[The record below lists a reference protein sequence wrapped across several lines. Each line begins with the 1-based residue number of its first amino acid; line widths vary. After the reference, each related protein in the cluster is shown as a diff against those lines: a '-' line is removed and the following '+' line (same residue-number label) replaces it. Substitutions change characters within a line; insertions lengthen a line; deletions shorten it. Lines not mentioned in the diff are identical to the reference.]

1 MTKFSF
7 QVGEAEQRQGT
18 GALKR
23 PFWVYCVMCKTDSE
37 HYQLKELQV
46 KRRYSDFEW
55 LRAKLSTRYPF
66 CIIPPV
72 PEKDIHG
79 TVEKFVPGSHSPA
92 LLEYRQRALRKF
104 LSRVGAHPYLQN
116 SDELRNFLEQAD
128 DDGWQRYVSA
138 YDKSDNAPIIPRINA
153 PAAPPAGSGTP
164 SATQQPYGAALGTG
178 KLPGGTQVWEDT
190 KTYIGQLEESVR
202 TLKERLDSLV
212 RRRRGTSTAL
222 QDFGRNFESV
232 GRIEAELDNTGET
245 GLSRAASSVGRHA
258 GELASIYSAHA
269 SDENHTVVEALQY
282 YVGVCEAAKET
293 LKRLQSAIYNRE
305 ALEKSAKVALDNRE
319 SKIAKGQPAD
329 KVAQATRELEEANGR
344 RDASAAA
351 VANFELSLR
360 DELRRFHREKQYDMK
375 EILRQFVAL
384 QRDYSDKMKRSWD
397 DLIPTVEDVR
407 LDA

>member
-1 MTKFSF
+1 MPKFSF

-23 PFWVYCVMCKTDSE
+23 PYWVYCVMCKTDSE

-55 LRAKLSTRYPF
+55 LRLKLSARYPF

-79 TVEKFVPGSHSPA
+79 TVEKFVPGSHNPS

-128 DDGWQRYVSA
+128 DDGWQRYVQG
-138 YDKSDNAPIIPRINA
+138 YDKSDNSPIIPNVQAPPAPASA
-153 PAAPPAGSGTP
+153 PAAGE
-164 SATQQPYGAALGTG
+164 QPYSAALSTA
-178 KLPGGTQVWEDT
+178 PMPNGTQVWEDT

-202 TLKERLDSLV
+202 TLKERLDALV

-222 QDFGRNFESV
+222 QDFGRNFEAV

-245 GLSRAASSVGRHA
+245 GLSRAATSVGHHA

-269 SDENHTVVEALQY
+269 TDESHTVVEALQY

-293 LKRLQSAIYNRE
+293 LKRLQSAIYNKE
-305 ALEKSAKVALDNRE
+305 ALDKSVKVARDNRE
-319 SKIAKGQPAD
+319 SKISKGQPAD
-329 KVAQATRELEEANGR
+329 KVAAATKEFEDATKR
-344 RDASAAA
+344 RDAAAA
-351 VANFELSLR
+351 IVASFELNLR

-407 LDA
+407 LE